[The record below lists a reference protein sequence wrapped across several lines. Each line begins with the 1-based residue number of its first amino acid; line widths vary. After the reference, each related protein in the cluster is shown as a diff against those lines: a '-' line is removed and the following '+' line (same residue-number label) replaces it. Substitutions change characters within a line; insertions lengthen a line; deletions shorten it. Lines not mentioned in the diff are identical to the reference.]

1 VEVSLIIKGRIVAI
15 TGAGNGLGAAVAR
28 EAAARDARAV
38 VLIDRDTEAAAQV
51 AAETGGLAITADVT
65 TEAALR
71 AAVKQIEAAAGPI
84 DIFVS
89 NAGVGAAS
97 DPFSSDDEWDRE
109 WRLHV
114 LSNLYA
120 ARILLPGMLARGAGH
135 LVSTASSN
143 ALSINPVSM
152 AYSVTKHGQFA
163 LAEWLAATYGSRGI
177 EITCFCPKGMLTPL
191 LAEAARQSAYGR
203 TALVGATTPQEAA
216 EMMLDAVERSTFLA
230 TTYPPVLDEFALR
243 GTDHAAWLEHARSLH
258 DLVPDVGRVPEGD
271 A

>member
-1 VEVSLIIKGRIVAI
+1 VTLFIHDRVIAI

-28 EAAARDARAV
+28 EAATRGARAV
-38 VLIDRDTEAAAQV
+38 VVIDRDTD
-51 AAETGGLAITADVT
+51 AAEGIATEIGGLAIGADVT
-65 TEAALR
+65 SEPAVR
-71 AAVKQIEAAAGPI
+71 AAVTHIEAAAGPI
-84 DIFVS
+84 DVFVS
-89 NAGVGAAS
+89 NAGIGAAS
-97 DPFSSDDEWDRE
+97 DPFSGDDEWELE

-120 ARILLPGMLARGAGH
+120 ARALLPGMLARGAGH

-143 ALSINPVSM
+143 ALSLNPVSM

-177 EITCFCPKGMLTPL
+177 EVTCFCPKGMLTPL

-203 TALVGATTPQEAA
+203 AALVGATTPLEAA
-216 EMMLDAVERSTFLA
+216 GMLLDAVESGTFLA

-243 GTDHAAWLEHARSLH
+243 GTDHSAWLEHARSLH
-258 DLVPDVGRVPEGD
+258 ELVPHVGRPPAG
-271 A
+271 

>member
-1 VEVSLIIKGRIVAI
+1 LFINGRVIAI

-28 EAAARDARAV
+28 EAAARGARAV
-38 VLIDRDTEAAAQV
+38 ALIDLDAGAADQV
-51 AAETGGLAITADVT
+51 AVEIGGLGVTADVT
-65 TEAALR
+65 SEAAVR
-71 AAVKQIEAAAGPI
+71 AAVTQIEAAAGPI
-84 DIFVS
+84 DVFVS

-97 DPFSSDDEWDRE
+97 DPFSGDDEWDLE

-120 ARILLPGMLARGAGH
+120 ARALLPGMLARGAGH

-163 LAEWLAATYGSRGI
+163 LAEWLAATYASRGI
-177 EITCFCPKGMLTPL
+177 EVTCFCPKGMMTPL

-203 TALVGATTPQEAA
+203 AALVGATTPLEAA
-216 EMMLDAVERSTFLA
+216 GMMLDAVESGTFLA

-243 GTDHAAWLEHARSLH
+243 GADHTAWLEHARSLH
-258 DLVPDVGRVPEGD
+258 DLVPNVGRVPDGD